1 VNRLN
6 SRNDFGHDDSTIN
19 IIILVGARSA
29 AVPRGRGGGVP
40 QRDGVA
46 GHRLRRRR
54 RRRSSGSRAAPS
66 HVVVA
71 RPTSSQGD
79 QRTFS
84 QQRHYLRLADCPASW
99 VRSTPCFSFFTIRH
113 TENCWHCPHAVYFAE
128 QGLRN
133 GTVSVRPSVRPSL
146 CLSVPSIDRCS
157 GVWRVCCWA
166 PRRVV
171 DIDRQ
176 RRTPSSNG
184 AAVARHT
191 ARCTTVSI
199 KCERCHVY
207 SCRRRLNTDLLRS
220 VFF

>member
-1 VNRLN
+1 M
-6 SRNDFGHDDSTIN
+6 
-19 IIILVGARSA
+19 GARSA

-46 GHRLRRRR
+46 GRRLRRRR

-84 QQRHYLRLADCPASW
+84 QQRHHLRLADCPASW

-133 GTVSVRPSVRPSL
+133 GTVSVRPSVSVSVCSVYRPL
-146 CLSVPSIDRCS
+146 Q
-157 GVWRVCCWA
+157 
-166 PRRVV
+166 RRVAGLLLGAPAGSRYRSTAA
-171 DIDRQ
+171 DAQQQ
-176 RRTPSSNG
+176 RR
-184 AAVARHT
+184 
-191 ARCTTVSI
+191 
-199 KCERCHVY
+199 
-207 SCRRRLNTDLLRS
+207 RRRTAHSTLHDGQHQMRAVSRLQPP
-220 VFF
+220 

>member
-1 VNRLN
+1 M
-6 SRNDFGHDDSTIN
+6 
-19 IIILVGARSA
+19 GARSA

-84 QQRHYLRLADCPASW
+84 QQRHHLRLADCPASW

-128 QGLRN
+128 QGLQN

-176 RRTPSSNG
+176 RRRSTAPSKLHG
-184 AAVARHT
+184 GQHQMRAV
-191 ARCTTVSI
+191 S
-199 KCERCHVY
+199 
-207 SCRRRLNTDLLRS
+207 RLQPPWKAEHRLVKIRFLLTGLFIRK
-220 VFF
+220 